1 MLDPSHCLQTEGGG
15 VVLIRVCV
23 FWGDEDLLAEIETGS
38 FFPAF
43 LVSISQRR
51 LEKVPSSPVRWAS
64 PCCSRSAWRPPCSS
78 AASARCG
85 WTPMRSTRSAWPTQ
99 VRAIP
104 LARCETLSR
113 SAAPAHQW
121 HASVCL
127 GALRF
132 CDERR
137 QKPVR
142 CLWTPCGRRG
152 NLAAAALWLISKG
165 AAGRHRSTAAVCRC
179 RCLSWGEGSARAA
192 VLGSSVNM
200 LGSETPAPAPAPA
213 SAPQQQ
219 RSQRGCARV
228 KTSSAPRSSP
238 PQLRA
243 HPLLALSCSYLRA
256 KHPQAEEGWFH
267 HPEAA
272 EGALARAHQRLG

>member
-1 MLDPSHCLQTEGGG
+1 
-15 VVLIRVCV
+15 
-23 FWGDEDLLAEIETGS
+23 
-38 FFPAF
+38 
-43 LVSISQRR
+43 
-51 LEKVPSSPVRWAS
+51 
-64 PCCSRSAWRPPCSS
+64 
-78 AASARCG
+78 
-85 WTPMRSTRSAWPTQ
+85 MRSTRSAWPTQ

-104 LARCETLSR
+104 RARCETLSR
-113 SAAPAHQW
+113 SAAPAHKW

-142 CLWTPCGRRG
+142 CLWAPCGRRG
-152 NLAAAALWLISKG
+152 ESRCGRSVADQQGCRWETPQYGCRLSLPELGRRQCAL
-165 AAGRHRSTAAVCRC
+165 
-179 RCLSWGEGSARAA
+179 
-192 VLGSSVNM
+192 LGSSVNM

-228 KTSSAPRSSP
+228 MTSSAPRSSP

>member
-1 MLDPSHCLQTEGGG
+1 MLDLPSHCLQTEGGG

-23 FWGDEDLLAEIETGS
+23 FSGISICSPKSTFELLVDTNRP
-38 FFPAF
+38 FPC
-43 LVSISQRR
+43 ISRFDFTAPPRESALRSRR
-51 LEKVPSSPVRWAS
+51 LSSWAS
-64 PCCSRSAWRPPCSS
+64 RCCSRSAWRPPCSS

-127 GALRF
+127 VALRF

-142 CLWTPCGRRG
+142 CLWAPCGRRG
-152 NLAAAALWLISKG
+152 ESRCGRSVADQQGCRWATPQYGCRLSLSLPELGRRQCARSRVRKQRQHVRIGNTSTGTSTSISTTAAAVAARLRARQDVLSSALI
-165 AAGRHRSTAAVCRC
+165 
-179 RCLSWGEGSARAA
+179 
-192 VLGSSVNM
+192 
-200 LGSETPAPAPAPA
+200 P
-213 SAPQQQ
+213 
-219 RSQRGCARV
+219 
-228 KTSSAPRSSP
+228 SSAPRSSP
-238 PQLRA
+238 ARPLVLLPQGKTSA
-243 HPLLALSCSYLRA
+243 S
-256 KHPQAEEGWFH
+256 
-267 HPEAA
+267 
-272 EGALARAHQRLG
+272 

>member
-1 MLDPSHCLQTEGGG
+1 MRICSPKSKPYPVSLH
-15 VVLIRVCV
+15 
-23 FWGDEDLLAEIETGS
+23 FS
-38 FFPAF
+38 FRFHSAASRSPLVAFPLRPEA
-43 LVSISQRR
+43 
-51 LEKVPSSPVRWAS
+51 WAS

-152 NLAAAALWLISKG
+152 ESRCGRSVADQQGCRWATPQYGCRLSLSLPELGRRQCARSRVRKQRQHVRLGNTSTGTSTSISTTAAAVAARLRARQDVLSSALL
-165 AAGRHRSTAAVCRC
+165 
-179 RCLSWGEGSARAA
+179 
-192 VLGSSVNM
+192 
-200 LGSETPAPAPAPA
+200 P
-213 SAPQQQ
+213 
-219 RSQRGCARV
+219 
-228 KTSSAPRSSP
+228 SSAPRSSP
-238 PQLRA
+238 ARPLVLLPQGKTSA
-243 HPLLALSCSYLRA
+243 S
-256 KHPQAEEGWFH
+256 
-267 HPEAA
+267 
-272 EGALARAHQRLG
+272 